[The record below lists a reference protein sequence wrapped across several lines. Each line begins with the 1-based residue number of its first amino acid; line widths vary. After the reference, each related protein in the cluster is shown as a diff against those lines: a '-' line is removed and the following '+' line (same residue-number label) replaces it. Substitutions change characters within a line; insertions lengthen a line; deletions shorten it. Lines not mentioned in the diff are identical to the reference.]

1 MDQTNLEV
9 RMQQEFEKRKID
21 CHAHGVAGGIVLILV
36 GVSMLLSRW
45 LALDLSA
52 YLTLLL
58 GAGMLCWGVFS
69 RSTGWIIAG
78 SVLSGIGTG
87 ILVFTSPWKIASD
100 YQPGIFLL
108 CFALG
113 WFLIPLLTHLFTPMT
128 QWWAFIPGTI
138 MAIIGSSLLLVR
150 GPLQA
155 DVANLL
161 QAALLILAG
170 FYLILHRGRAK

>member
-1 MDQTNLEV
+1 MQTGL
-9 RMQQEFEKRKID
+9 EKRKID
-21 CHAHGVAGGIVLILV
+21 RRTHGVAGGIVLILV

-45 LALDLSA
+45 LALDLSV
-52 YLTLLL
+52 YLALLL
-58 GAGMLCWGVFS
+58 GAGMLCWGAFS
-69 RSTGWIIAG
+69 RSAGWIIAG

-87 ILVFTSPWKIASD
+87 ILVFTAPWEIASD

-113 WFLIPLLTHLFTPMT
+113 WFLIPVLTRLFTPKT
-128 QWWAFIPGTI
+128 HWWAFIPGGI
-138 MAIIGSSLLLVR
+138 MALIGSGLLLVR
-150 GPLQA
+150 GRMQA

-170 FYLILHRGRAK
+170 LYLVFRKSRVG